1 MAEGTS
7 SPIPSERQSDRFRGD
22 EGSRGERSAG
32 PREGGFR
39 IRLSDNEMRSARAL
53 QEAFGLRSTVAVLGF
68 ALRTLGQQMEEGKL
82 DELAAQHR
90 AQMGSRPGAGAGSG
104 RPEGRRERPEG
115 GRGAGGR
122 GQEGRGPGGR
132 GAKVDPFARPS
143 RPAAATEPEGPVEES
158 PVEEQALESALSAES
173 AEVPSSESPVVPSE
187 SPAVLPTPSDS
198 PDLQPSTTPSE
209 ASLPS
214 EAPPAPDAEEGSHPP
229 EK

>member
-22 EGSRGERSAG
+22 EGSRGDRSAG

-68 ALRTLGQQMEEGKL
+68 ALRTLGQQLEEGKL

-90 AQMGSRPGAGAGSG
+90 AQGGSRPGAGAG

-115 GRGAGGR
+115 VRGAGGR
-122 GQEGRGPGGR
+122 WQEGRGPGGGR
-132 GAKVDPFARPS
+132 AARVDPFARPS
-143 RPAAATEPEGPVEES
+143 RPAAAPEPVEE
-158 PVEEQALESALSAES
+158 PTVAEVVEEAPVLED
-173 AEVPSSESPVVPSE
+173 PM
-187 SPAVLPTPSDS
+187 
-198 PDLQPSTTPSE
+198 SE
-209 ASLPS
+209 AVSMEAVEAADSQPAPPVS
-214 EAPPAPDAEEGSHPP
+214 EEAPQTPEE
-229 EK
+229 

>member
-7 SPIPSERQSDRFRGD
+7 TPIPSERQSDRYRGD

-68 ALRTLGQQMEEGKL
+68 ALRTLGQQLEEGKL

-90 AQMGSRPGAGAGSG
+90 AQAGSRPGGGSGSG

-115 GRGAGGR
+115 GRGGGSAR
-122 GQEGRGPGGR
+122 WQEGRGPAGGR

-143 RPAAATEPEGPVEES
+143 RPAVAPEPVEE
-158 PVEEQALESALSAES
+158 PSAEEPILEAVSTEAADLPSDS
-173 AEVPSSESPVVPSE
+173 ATLAEAASEPIPSE
-187 SPAVLPTPSDS
+187 SP
-198 PDLQPSTTPSE
+198 DLEPAAAASEE
-209 ASLPS
+209 ASHTP
-214 EAPPAPDAEEGSHPP
+214 EE
-229 EK
+229 

>member
-7 SPIPSERQSDRFRGD
+7 SPIPSERQTDRFRGD

-68 ALRTLGQQMEEGKL
+68 ALRTLGQQLEEGKL
-82 DELAAQHR
+82 DELAAQQR
-90 AQMGSRPGAGAGSG
+90 AQMGSRPGGGAGSG

-122 GQEGRGPGGR
+122 WQEGRGPGGR

-143 RPAAATEPEGPVEES
+143 RPAAAQEPVEEPPFEEPLLES
-158 PVEEQALESALSAES
+158 LSSEPVEVLPTESSA
-173 AEVPSSESPVVPSE
+173 SPEPA
-187 SPAVLPTPSDS
+187 AVLPTASESSDPQS
-198 PDLQPSTTPSE
+198 ATAISEEATQTP
-209 ASLPS
+209 
-214 EAPPAPDAEEGSHPP
+214 EE
-229 EK
+229 